1 MDGTSFIVPD
11 RRPRQPTGIEPMS
24 AREAACRLAIFAAV
38 ALAMFGLL
46 VGLAAFGITVPVLEV
61 GAIP

>member
-1 MDGTSFIVPD
+1 MDGTNFIVPD
-11 RRPRQPTGIEPMS
+11 RRPWQSTGAEPMS
-24 AREAACRLAIFAAV
+24 VREVACRLAICAAV
-38 ALAMFGLL
+38 VLATFGLP